1 MVTKLAG
8 LAVSFAALAA
18 GCDGKAV
25 RRDAASAG
33 ASSGS
38 SGDSQQSSGGQGAG
52 AIGVGASGGAHAGE
66 SGSAG
71 AGAAGAQ
78 AGVGGAPAGVG
89 GAPAG
94 ANGGVGA
101 ASAAAGDAGD
111 AGDAS
116 LGTAGDGGTVGGT
129 AGDGAAGEAGAG
141 GADAPGEFPPRPLCG
156 PEALPDNHARFC
168 GPLGGIRLKVGPVL
182 DAGDDGTLVP
192 GDEAYVVV
200 TMQNP
205 TAELVQ
211 APCVGLLSDDP
222 RVTILGGKYDRNPE
236 WIYFGIGAEQSLD
249 QTMRFRL
256 EPSLPPGERVRF
268 VTWLD
273 VDRSGC
279 TNGAAVEFELVV
291 DG

>member
-38 SGDSQQSSGGQGAG
+38 SGDSQQSTGGRGAG
-52 AIGVGASGGAHAGE
+52 ANGVGASGGAHAGE

-78 AGVGGAPAGVG
+78 AGVGGAQAGGSGAG
-89 GAPAG
+89 GTT
-94 ANGGVGA
+94 
-101 ASAAAGDAGD
+101 SAAAGEAGEE
-111 AGDAS
+111 S
-116 LGTAGDGGTVGGT
+116 FGTAGDGGAAGDGGT
-129 AGDGAAGEAGAG
+129 LGGSAGDGAAGDVGAG

-156 PEALPDNHARFC
+156 PEALPDNHERFC
-168 GPLGGIRLKVGPVL
+168 GPLAGVRLEVGPVF
-182 DAGDDGTLVP
+182 DAGDDGTLLP

-211 APCVGLLSDDP
+211 APCIGLLSDDP

-268 VTWLD
+268 VTWID

-291 DG
+291 GG

>member
-101 ASAAAGDAGD
+101 ASAAAGD

-279 TNGAAVEFELVV
+279 TNGAAVEFELEV